1 MIGFFGPG
9 SFGIG
14 GRLGPATIRLI
25 SGVFAQEHSNYSI
38 RRTNRI

>member
-14 GRLGPATIRLI
+14 GRLGPATIRVI
-25 SGVFAQEHSNYSI
+25 SGVSGKELSHDSI